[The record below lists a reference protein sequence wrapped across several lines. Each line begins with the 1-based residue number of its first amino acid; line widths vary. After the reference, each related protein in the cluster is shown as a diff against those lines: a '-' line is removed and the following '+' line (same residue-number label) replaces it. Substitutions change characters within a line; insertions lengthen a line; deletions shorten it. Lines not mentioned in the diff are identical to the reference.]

1 MARRTGSAALSQR
14 FVRDNVR
21 PVSLREWNAESYDA
35 ISAPQQEWGAR
46 VVERLEL
53 RGDETVLDAGAGT
66 GRVTEMLLERLPR
79 GRVIAVDASQAMSD
93 AARERLAADQV
104 TVICADLLELELG
117 ERVDA
122 IVSTATFH
130 WILDHDALFARMR
143 GLLRSGGQ
151 FVAQCGGA
159 GNIAGA
165 RAAGEALL
173 AEPPFSDHVAAIPPT
188 WNYAT
193 PQETRARLERAGFAV
208 SACWLAPAP
217 TTPPRPRE
225 FLETVI
231 FRVHVSLLPA
241 ALRDPFLDRLL
252 AALDDPPVIDYVRL
266 NWDATAR

>member
-1 MARRTGSAALSQR
+1 LL
-14 FVRDNVR
+14 VRDNVQT
-21 PVSLREWNAESYDA
+21 VTLREWDAKSYDA

-53 RGDETVLDAGAGT
+53 HGDETVLDAGAGT
-66 GRVTEMLLERLPR
+66 GRVTEMLLERLR
-79 GRVIAVDASQAMSD
+79 NGHVVAVDASQAMCE
-93 AARERLAADQV
+93 AARERLPAERV
-104 TVICADLLELELG
+104 SVIRSDLLELELD
-117 ERVDA
+117 EPVDA

-143 GLLRSGGQ
+143 RLLRVGGQ
-151 FVAQCGGA
+151 FVAQCGGS

-165 RAAGEALL
+165 RAAGEAIL
-173 AEPPFSDHVAAIPPT
+173 AEPPFRDRVGEIPPT
-188 WNYAT
+188 WTYAT

-231 FRVHVSLLPA
+231 FRVHVSLLPVE
-241 ALRDPFLDRLL
+241 LRDPFLDRLL